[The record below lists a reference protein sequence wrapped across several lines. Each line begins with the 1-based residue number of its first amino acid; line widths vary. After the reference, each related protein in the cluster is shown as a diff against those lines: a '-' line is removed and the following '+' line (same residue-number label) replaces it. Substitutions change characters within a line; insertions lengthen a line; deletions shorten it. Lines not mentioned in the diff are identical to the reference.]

1 MSKDKINVDQIKKAL
16 EKKKKLDKKNKIINT
31 YDGSTFP
38 KKTKI
43 DDGLPK
49 IKNTY
54 DGSTF
59 PKKIIID
66 DDMPKIKNTYGPN
79 RTSQKS
85 DKQNLRSGG
94 LALRGLGRA
103 FMKGGK
109 V

>member
-1 MSKDKINVDQIKKAL
+1 MDEEKIKKAL
-16 EKKKKLDKKNKIINT
+16 EKKKKLDKKNKIKNT

-38 KKTKI
+38 KKIKI

-59 PKKIIID
+59 PKKIKID
-66 DDMPKIKNTYGPN
+66 DDLPKIKNTYGPN
-79 RTSQKS
+79 RNSQKGG
-85 DKQNLRSGG
+85 KQMLRGG
-94 LALRGLGRA
+94 GIAIKGLGRA
-103 FMKGGK
+103 FQKGGK